1 MFAHRSYPGA
11 SGANRTC
18 ATRVTGS
25 LTNATL
31 PGRDARLGRFV
42 SFVGMDA
49 AISDWLLGGDPAIR
63 WQVQRHLLDKPE
75 KVWQEEQALVAM
87 EGWGA
92 RLLAERG
99 DDGRWAKGLYT
110 PKWKS
115 TTYTLLQLWRMG
127 LPRDNLQA
135 VASTQLLMDKPVW
148 IFGEGGKAHR
158 DECVAGFGL
167 SLSSWFTI
175 IGEQRERLVG
185 EILERQLDD
194 GGWNCRARGTST
206 HSSFHTSINVLE
218 GLREYCL
225 SGGEQRP
232 DVEAAEA
239 RGREFFCE
247 HHLYRSHR
255 TGRIPDER
263 MARLPFP
270 PRWHHDILRGLDYF
284 RAAGADPDPRLEDP
298 VGVLVGHR
306 RKSGRWP
313 IHQNGGQVWFTMETG
328 RQSSR
333 WNTLRALRVLRW
345 WEHPG

>member
-1 MFAHRSYPGA
+1 
-11 SGANRTC
+11 
-18 ATRVTGS
+18 
-25 LTNATL
+25 
-31 PGRDARLGRFV
+31 
-42 SFVGMDA
+42 MDA
-49 AISDWLLGGDPAIR
+49 ATSDWLLEGDPAIR
-63 WQVQRHLLDKPE
+63 WQVQRYLLDAPE
-75 KVWQEEQALVAM
+75 KVWQEEQALVAT

-99 DDGRWAKGLYT
+99 DDGRWTKGLYT
-110 PKWKS
+110 PKWIS

-127 LPRDNLQA
+127 LPSYDPEA
-135 VASTQLLMDKPVW
+135 VASTQLLLDKPVW
-148 IFGEGGKAHR
+148 IFGEGEKAHR
-158 DECVAGFGL
+158 GECVAGFGL

-175 IGEQRERLVG
+175 NGEQRERLVE
-185 EILERQLDD
+185 EILERQLND
-194 GGWNCRARGTST
+194 GGWNCRARGPST
-206 HSSFHTSINVLE
+206 HSSFHTTMNVLE

-225 SGGEQRP
+225 SGGEQAAN
-232 DVEAAEA
+232 VEAAEA

-263 MARLPFP
+263 MTRLPFP

-284 RAAGADPDPRLEDP
+284 RAAGADRDPRLEDP
-298 VGVLVGHR
+298 IKVLVGHR

-313 IHQNGGQVWFTMETG
+313 IHQNYAGQVWFTMETG
-328 RQSSR
+328 RQPSR